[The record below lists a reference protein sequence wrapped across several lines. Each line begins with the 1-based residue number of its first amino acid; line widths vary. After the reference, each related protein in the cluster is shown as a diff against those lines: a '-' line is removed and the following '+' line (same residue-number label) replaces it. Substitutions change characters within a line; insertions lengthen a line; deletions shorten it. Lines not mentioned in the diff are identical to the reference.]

1 MKPFF
6 RLHAHLAPL
15 IAIATLALTAPA
27 HAEKADRGKPVNIE
41 ADKVTVDDK
50 NKIHIFEGHVV
61 LTQGTLTIRSDKLVV
76 SQDQEGYQRG
86 IATGGDG
93 GLARFRQKRE
103 GKNEWVDGEGERIE
117 HDARSEL
124 SQFFLRARVKSGED
138 EVRGQYI
145 QFNGVTETYLV
156 TNGPNATTLPS
167 QQGRVQVTI
176 QPKKKDGAT
185 NP

>member
-1 MKPFF
+1 MKSIF
-6 RLHAHLAPL
+6 RLSAFSLTL
-15 IAIATLALTAPA
+15 ATLAFTAAPSY
-27 HAEKADRGKPVNIE
+27 AEKADRGKPVNIE

-76 SQDQEGYQRG
+76 SQDTEGYQRG
-86 IATGGDG
+86 IATGGEG

-176 QPKKKDGAT
+176 QPKKKDGTA
-185 NP
+185 PQ

>member
-1 MKPFF
+1 MKPVSRQ
-6 RLHAHLAPL
+6 RLFIASLAL
-15 IAIATLALTAPA
+15 LALTTPPA

-41 ADKVTVDDK
+41 ADRVTVDDK

-76 SQDQEGYQRG
+76 SQDLEGYQRG
-86 IATGGDG
+86 IATGGEG

-103 GKNEWVDGEGERIE
+103 GKNEWVEGEGERIE

-124 SQFFLRARVKSGED
+124 SQFFQRGRVKSGED

-145 QFNGVTETYLV
+145 QFNGLTETYLV
-156 TNGPNATTLPS
+156 TNGPNATTVPS

-176 QPKKKDGAT
+176 QPKKKDA
-185 NP
+185 PAKP

>member
-1 MKPFF
+1 MKPVSRQ
-6 RLHAHLAPL
+6 RLFIASLAL
-15 IAIATLALTAPA
+15 LALTTPAA

-41 ADKVTVDDK
+41 ADRVTVDDK

-76 SQDQEGYQRG
+76 SQDAEGYQRG
-86 IATGGDG
+86 IATGGEG

-124 SQFFLRARVKSGED
+124 SQFFQRGRVKSGED

-156 TNGPNATTLPS
+156 TNGPNATTVPS
-167 QQGRVQVTI
+167 QQSRVQVTI
-176 QPKKKDGAT
+176 QPKKKDGAAA
-185 NP
+185 P

>member
-1 MKPFF
+1 MKPVSRQ
-6 RLHAHLAPL
+6 RLFIASLAL
-15 IAIATLALTAPA
+15 LALTTPAA

-41 ADKVTVDDK
+41 ADRVTVDDK

-76 SQDQEGYQRG
+76 SQDTEGYQRG
-86 IATGGDG
+86 IATGGEG

-124 SQFFLRARVKSGED
+124 SQFFQRGRVKSGED

-156 TNGPNATTLPS
+156 TNGPNATTVPS
-167 QQGRVQVTI
+167 QQSRVQVTI
-176 QPKKKDGAT
+176 QPKKKDGAAA
-185 NP
+185 P

>member
-1 MKPFF
+1 MKIAPRQF
-6 RLHAHLAPL
+6 APL
-15 IAIATLALTAPA
+15 ALAALLSLAAAPS
-27 HAEKADRGKPVNIE
+27 HAERADRGKPVNIE
-41 ADKVTVDDK
+41 ADRVTVDDK

-76 SQDQEGYQRG
+76 SQDLEGYQRG

-103 GKNEWVDGEGERIE
+103 GKNEWVEGEGERIE

-124 SQFFLRARVKSGED
+124 SQFFQRAYVKSGED

-145 QFNGVTETYLV
+145 QFNGLTETYLV
-156 TNGPNATTLPS
+156 TNGPNATTVPS

-176 QPKKKDGAT
+176 QPKKKDA
-185 NP
+185 PAKP

>member
-1 MKPFF
+1 MKSFL
-6 RLHAHLAPL
+6 RLSSVCVLAASFML
-15 IAIATLALTAPA
+15 TTLHA
-27 HAEKADRGKPVNIE
+27 HAEKADRGKPVSIE

-61 LTQGTLTIRSDKLVV
+61 LSQGTLSIRADKIVV
-76 SQDQEGYQRG
+76 SQDDSGYQRG
-86 IATGGDG
+86 IATGGEG

-103 GKNEWVDGEGERIE
+103 GKNQWVDGEGERIE

-124 SQFFLRARVKSGED
+124 SQFFLRARVKSGDD

-145 QFNGVTETYLV
+145 QYNGVTETYLV

-167 QQGRVQVTI
+167 QQGRVHVTI
-176 QPKKKDGAT
+176 QPKNKDAA
-185 NP
+185 NR

>member
-1 MKPFF
+1 MNKTHRQFV
-6 RLHAHLAPL
+6 L
-15 IAIATLALTAPA
+15 LALLALSTSFVF
-27 HAEKADRGKPVNIE
+27 AEKADRSKPVNIE
-41 ADKVTVDDK
+41 ADRVTVDDK

-76 SQDQEGYQRG
+76 SQDMEGYQRG
-86 IATGGDG
+86 IATGGEG

-124 SQFFLRARVKSGED
+124 SQFFQRAHVKNGDD

-145 QFNGVTETYLV
+145 QYNGVTETYVV
-156 TNGPNATTLPS
+156 TNGPNATTIPS

-176 QPKKKDGAT
+176 QPKKKGEAS
-185 NP
+185 PAP

>member
-86 IATGGDG
+86 IATGGEG

-176 QPKKKDGAT
+176 QPKKKDGAA

>member
-1 MKPFF
+1 MKKVF
-6 RLHAHLAPL
+6 RLSALAPL
-15 IAIATLALTAPA
+15 AAVILTVGTPSA

-41 ADKVTVDDK
+41 ADRVTVDDK

-76 SQDQEGYQRG
+76 SQDAEGYQRG
-86 IATGGDG
+86 IATGGED

-103 GKNEWVDGEGERIE
+103 GKNEWVEGEGERIE

-124 SQFFLRARVKSGED
+124 SQFFLRAHVKSADD

-176 QPKKKDGAT
+176 QPKKKDGT
-185 NP
+185 TP

>member
-1 MKPFF
+1 MNKIL
-6 RLHAHLAPL
+6 RQLVLL
-15 IAIATLALTAPA
+15 TLSLTAPLA
-27 HAEKADRGKPVNIE
+27 IAEKADRSKPVNIE
-41 ADKVTVDDK
+41 ADRVTVDDK
-50 NKIHIFEGHVV
+50 NKIHIFEGHVA

-76 SQDQEGYQRG
+76 SQDMEGYQRG

-103 GKNEWVDGEGERIE
+103 GKNEWVEGEGERIE

-124 SQFFLRARVKSGED
+124 SQFFQRAHVKNGDD

-145 QFNGVTETYLV
+145 QYNGLTETYVV
-156 TNGPNATTLPS
+156 TNGPNATTIPS

-176 QPKKKDGAT
+176 QPKKKGESASA
-185 NP
+185 P

>member
-1 MKPFF
+1 MN
-6 RLHAHLAPL
+6 
-15 IAIATLALTAPA
+15 AIARLQTTAAILATFALLISSPA
-27 HAEKADRGKPVNIE
+27 HAEKADRNKPVNIE
-41 ADKVTVDDK
+41 SDKVTVDDK

-76 SQDQEGYQRG
+76 TQDMEGYQRG
-86 IATGGDG
+86 VATGGEG

-124 SQFFLRARVKSGED
+124 SQFFLRAHVKSGED

-145 QFNGVTETYLV
+145 QYNGVTETYLV

-176 QPKKKDGAT
+176 QPKKKDA
-185 NP
+185 PPSQ

>member
-1 MKPFF
+1 MKTALRQFTF
-6 RLHAHLAPL
+6 LSA
-15 IAIATLALTAPA
+15 LALATSFAQ
-27 HAEKADRGKPVNIE
+27 AEKADRSKPVNIE
-41 ADKVTVDDK
+41 ADRVTVDDK

-76 SQDQEGYQRG
+76 SQDAEGYQRG
-86 IATGGDG
+86 VATGGSD

-103 GKNEWVDGEGERIE
+103 GKNEWVEGEGERIE

-124 SQFFLRARVKSGED
+124 SQFFQRAKVRSGAD

-145 QFNGVTETYLV
+145 QFNGITETYLV
-156 TNGPNATTLPS
+156 TNGPNATTVPS

-176 QPKKKDGAT
+176 QPKKKDASAS
-185 NP
+185 P

>member
-1 MKPFF
+1 MKPVSRQ
-6 RLHAHLAPL
+6 RLFIASLAL
-15 IAIATLALTAPA
+15 LALTTPPA

-41 ADKVTVDDK
+41 ADRVTVDDK

-61 LTQGTLTIRSDKLVV
+61 LTQGTLTIHSDKLVV
-76 SQDQEGYQRG
+76 SQDAEGYQRG
-86 IATGGDG
+86 IATGGEG

-124 SQFFLRARVKSGED
+124 SQFFQRGRVKSGED

-156 TNGPNATTLPS
+156 TNGPNATTVPS
-167 QQGRVQVTI
+167 QQSRVQVTI
-176 QPKKKDGAT
+176 QPKKKDGAAA
-185 NP
+185 P

>member
-1 MKPFF
+1 MKPVSRQ
-6 RLHAHLAPL
+6 RLFIASLAL
-15 IAIATLALTAPA
+15 LALTTPPA
-27 HAEKADRGKPVNIE
+27 HAEKADRGKPVNVE
-41 ADKVTVDDK
+41 ADRVTVDDK

-76 SQDQEGYQRG
+76 SQDTEGYQRG
-86 IATGGDG
+86 IATGGEG

-124 SQFFLRARVKSGED
+124 SQFFQRGRVKSGED

-156 TNGPNATTLPS
+156 TNGPNATTVPS
-167 QQGRVQVTI
+167 QQSRVQVTI
-176 QPKKKDGAT
+176 QPKKKDGAAA
-185 NP
+185 P

>member
-1 MKPFF
+1 MKI
-6 RLHAHLAPL
+6 APRQF
-15 IAIATLALTAPA
+15 APLALTALLSLAAPQS
-27 HAEKADRGKPVNIE
+27 HAERADRSKPVNIE
-41 ADKVTVDDK
+41 ADRVTVDDK

-76 SQDQEGYQRG
+76 SQDLEGYQRG
-86 IATGGDG
+86 IATGGEG

-103 GKNEWVDGEGERIE
+103 GKNEWVEGEGERIE

-124 SQFFLRARVKSGED
+124 SQFFQRGRVKSGED

-145 QFNGVTETYLV
+145 QFNGATETYVV
-156 TNGPNATTLPS
+156 TNGPNATTIPS

-185 NP
+185 LP

>member
-1 MKPFF
+1 MNKTL
-6 RLHAHLAPL
+6 RQLVLLTLILSAPL
-15 IAIATLALTAPA
+15 AI
-27 HAEKADRGKPVNIE
+27 AEKADRSKPVNIE
-41 ADKVTVDDK
+41 ADRVTVDDK

-76 SQDQEGYQRG
+76 SQDMEGYQRG

-103 GKNEWVDGEGERIE
+103 GKNEWVEGEGERIE

-124 SQFFLRARVKSGED
+124 SQFFQRAHVKNGDD

-145 QFNGVTETYLV
+145 QYNGITETYVV
-156 TNGPNATTLPS
+156 TNGPNATTIPS

-176 QPKKKDGAT
+176 QPKKKGEGAPT
-185 NP
+185 P

>member
-1 MKPFF
+1 MKPSLRQSALFV
-6 RLHAHLAPL
+6 LLALAPL
-15 IAIATLALTAPA
+15 A
-27 HAEKADRGKPVNIE
+27 HAERADRSKPVNIE
-41 ADKVTVDDK
+41 ADRVTVDDK

-76 SQDQEGYQRG
+76 GQDAEGYQRG
-86 IATGGDG
+86 VATSGEG

-103 GKNEWVDGEGERIE
+103 GKNEWVEGEGERIE

-124 SQFFLRARVKSGED
+124 SQFFQRARVRSGAD

-145 QFNGVTETYLV
+145 QFNGITETYLV
-156 TNGPNATTLPS
+156 TNGPNATTVPS

-176 QPKKKDGAT
+176 QPKKKDASAS
-185 NP
+185 P

>member
-1 MKPFF
+1 MKIVP
-6 RLHAHLAPL
+6 
-15 IAIATLALTAPA
+15 LALAALLSLAAPQS
-27 HAEKADRGKPVNIE
+27 HAERADRSKPVNIE
-41 ADKVTVDDK
+41 ADRVTVDDK

-76 SQDQEGYQRG
+76 SQDLEGYQRG
-86 IATGGDG
+86 IATGGEG

-103 GKNEWVDGEGERIE
+103 GKNEWVEGEGERIE

-124 SQFFLRARVKSGED
+124 SQFFQRGRVKSGED

-145 QFNGVTETYLV
+145 QFNGLTETYLV
-156 TNGPNATTLPS
+156 TNGPNATTVPS

-176 QPKKKDGAT
+176 QPKKKDA
-185 NP
+185 PAKP

>member
-1 MKPFF
+1 MKIAPRQF
-6 RLHAHLAPL
+6 APL
-15 IAIATLALTAPA
+15 ALAALLSLAAAPS
-27 HAEKADRGKPVNIE
+27 HAERADRGKPVNIE
-41 ADKVTVDDK
+41 ADRVTVDDK

-156 TNGPNATTLPS
+156 TNGPNATTVPS

-176 QPKKKDGAT
+176 QPKKKDA
-185 NP
+185 PAKP

>member
-1 MKPFF
+1 MKTAL
-6 RLHAHLAPL
+6 RQIALLAPIVAL
-15 IAIATLALTAPA
+15 LAAAPV
-27 HAEKADRGKPVNIE
+27 HAEKADRSKPVGIE

-50 NKIHIFEGHVV
+50 NKIHIFTGHVV

-76 SQDQEGYQRG
+76 TQDAEGYQRG
-86 IATGGDG
+86 VATGGEG

-103 GKNEWVDGEGERIE
+103 GKNEWVEGEGERIE

-124 SQFFLRARVKSGED
+124 SQFFQRARVKSGTD

-145 QFNGVTETYLV
+145 QFNGVTETYVV
-156 TNGPNATTLPS
+156 TNGPNATTVPS

-176 QPKKKDGAT
+176 QPKKKEGDSA
-185 NP
+185 P